1 MLLGDKLSFADFLDV
16 MHTHSKKE
24 KIPQEILDAFSGFDR
39 RKSGLVSISDLKHIL
54 CDWGEKLDHRLVDKL
69 FREANVSGSYLK
81 YHDFVKI
88 LSDPSP
94 DY

>member
-1 MLLGDKLSFADFLDV
+1 

-24 KIPQEILDAFSGFDR
+24 KIPQEILEAFYGFDR
-39 RKSGLVSISDLKHIL
+39 LKSGLVKVSDLKHIL
-54 CDWGEKLDHRLVDKL
+54 CEWGERLDPRLVDRL
-69 FREANVSGSYLK
+69 LRESNISGSHIK

-88 LSDPSP
+88 LCAPSP